1 MATPKISVR
10 EISRRTGY
18 SPATVSNALNNKRG
32 VSNETAN
39 EIRRV
44 AADLGYR
51 RSGKLKQ
58 VQFVMGRNSGRMLD
72 EGSFRLAVVNGVE
85 EEARANG
92 LTVSY
97 ITVELSDS
105 ETCKRELA
113 KIMGDP
119 SAGIILL
126 GTEMTQRDYDLFA
139 HSPVPLVLV
148 DGQSDNHFFESILF
162 SNEGSAYRAVR
173 HLVRNG
179 HRQIGYLAGKL
190 RIRNFP
196 LRERGGV
203 QPGYTLRRLRVSELA
218 AFLWQGLAAAA
229 AIFVVLMAVT
239 AVCFFYG
246 LHLQNAGLGEAGE
259 LSLLVS
265 FVSSGVTHA
274 LLPLGDWPVYIRSAA
289 VIYALGAAAAYS
301 GFMGR
306 RGKLALSPFVLL
318 AAMWLGDG
326 FRVEAGDYSQCLV
339 YTAFCALWL
348 VGMIISIRSREQD
361 EDGTA
366 SY

>member
-196 LRERGGV
+196 LRERGYERALAEVGIR
-203 QPGYTLRRLRVSELA
+203 PNPKFRVSLGTDKMESAYHDMLA
-218 AFLWQGLAAAA
+218 WLETKPEMPTAFFAENDALAVGAMKALA
-229 AIFVVLMAVT
+229 ESGFDIPGDISMVGFDDVEFASIVHPSLTSVHVPRTDIGRIAVRKLIEQVEHPT
-239 AVCFFYG
+239 PYTC
-246 LHLQNAGLGEAGE
+246 
-259 LSLLVS
+259 
-265 FVSSGVTHA
+265 VTHMSTTFVERESVR
-274 LLPLGDWPVYIRSAA
+274 PLI
-289 VIYALGAAAAYS
+289 
-301 GFMGR
+301 
-306 RGKLALSPFVLL
+306 
-318 AAMWLGDG
+318 
-326 FRVEAGDYSQCLV
+326 EA
-339 YTAFCALWL
+339 
-348 VGMIISIRSREQD
+348 
-361 EDGTA
+361 
-366 SY
+366 

>member
-85 EEARANG
+85 EEARTNG

-196 LRERGGV
+196 LRERGYERALAEVGIRPNPKFRV
-203 QPGYTLRRLRVSELA
+203 ALGTDKMESAYRDMLAWLETKPEVPTAFFAENDALAVGAMKALAESGFDIPGDVSMVGFDDVEFASIVHPSLTSVHVPRTDIGRIAVRKLIEQVEHPTPYT
-218 AFLWQGLAAAA
+218 
-229 AIFVVLMAVT
+229 
-239 AVCFFYG
+239 C
-246 LHLQNAGLGEAGE
+246 
-259 LSLLVS
+259 
-265 FVSSGVTHA
+265 VTHMSTTF
-274 LLPLGDWPVYIRSAA
+274 VERESVRSL
-289 VIYALGAAAAYS
+289 I
-301 GFMGR
+301 
-306 RGKLALSPFVLL
+306 
-318 AAMWLGDG
+318 
-326 FRVEAGDYSQCLV
+326 EA
-339 YTAFCALWL
+339 
-348 VGMIISIRSREQD
+348 
-361 EDGTA
+361 
-366 SY
+366 

>member
-1 MATPKISVR
+1 MKKNFSVFMLSAR
-10 EISRRTGY
+10 Y
-18 SPATVSNALNNKRG
+18 MLWPALIVAVLAAGGTYWRLSSAL
-32 VSNETAN
+32 
-39 EIRRV
+39 
-44 AADLGYR
+44 AAE
-51 RSGKLKQ
+51 Q
-58 VQFVMGRNSGRMLD
+58 VMDARFFDAAGIVVN
-72 EGSFRLAVVNGVE
+72 LAV
-85 EEARANG
+85 
-92 LTVSY
+92 T
-97 ITVELSDS
+97 
-105 ETCKRELA
+105 
-113 KIMGDP
+113 
-119 SAGIILL
+119 LL
-126 GTEMTQRDYDLFA
+126 CLLLM
-139 HSPVPLVLV
+139 
-148 DGQSDNHFFESILF
+148 
-162 SNEGSAYRAVR
+162 
-173 HLVRNG
+173 
-179 HRQIGYLAGKL
+179 
-190 RIRNFP
+190 FP

-246 LHLQNAGLGEAGE
+246 LQLQNAGLGEAGE

-326 FRVEAGDYSQCLV
+326 FRVEAGDYAQCLV
-339 YTAFCALWL
+339 QTAFCALWL

-366 SY
+366 SYETSGGEGLGQS

>member
-1 MATPKISVR
+1 MPNSKVSVR

-32 VSNETAN
+32 VSDETAN

-44 AADLGYR
+44 AADMGYR
-51 RSGKLKQ
+51 RSNKLRQ

-85 EEARANG
+85 EEARVNG

-105 ETCKRELA
+105 ETCQRELA
-113 KIMGDP
+113 AIMSDP

-139 HSPVPLVLV
+139 KCPVPLVLV

-173 HLVRNG
+173 HLVRQG
-179 HRQIGYLAGKL
+179 HRDIGYLAGKL

-196 LRERGGV
+196 LRERGYERALAEVGV
-203 QPGYTLRRLRVSELA
+203 RPQPKFRVPLGTDKMESAYRDMLA
-218 AFLWQGLAAAA
+218 WLKADPEMPTAFFAENDALAVGAMKALA
-229 AIFVVLMAVT
+229 
-239 AVCFFYG
+239 
-246 LHLQNAGLGEAGE
+246 EAGFDIPGD
-259 LSLLVS
+259 VS
-265 FVSSGVTHA
+265 MVGFDDVEFASIVHPALTTVHVPRTDLGRIAVRKLIEQVEHPMPYTCVTHMSTTF
-274 LLPLGDWPVYIRSAA
+274 VERESVRSL
-289 VIYALGAAAAYS
+289 I
-301 GFMGR
+301 
-306 RGKLALSPFVLL
+306 
-318 AAMWLGDG
+318 
-326 FRVEAGDYSQCLV
+326 
-339 YTAFCALWL
+339 
-348 VGMIISIRSREQD
+348 
-361 EDGTA
+361 
-366 SY
+366 

>member
-1 MATPKISVR
+1 MKKNFSVLMLSAR
-10 EISRRTGY
+10 Y
-18 SPATVSNALNNKRG
+18 MLWPALIVAVLAAGGTYWRLSSAL
-32 VSNETAN
+32 
-39 EIRRV
+39 
-44 AADLGYR
+44 AA
-51 RSGKLKQ
+51 KQ
-58 VQFVMGRNSGRMLD
+58 VMDARFFDAAGIVVN
-72 EGSFRLAVVNGVE
+72 LAV
-85 EEARANG
+85 
-92 LTVSY
+92 T
-97 ITVELSDS
+97 
-105 ETCKRELA
+105 
-113 KIMGDP
+113 
-119 SAGIILL
+119 LL
-126 GTEMTQRDYDLFA
+126 CLLLM
-139 HSPVPLVLV
+139 
-148 DGQSDNHFFESILF
+148 
-162 SNEGSAYRAVR
+162 
-173 HLVRNG
+173 
-179 HRQIGYLAGKL
+179 
-190 RIRNFP
+190 FP

-246 LHLQNAGLGEAGE
+246 LRLQNAGLGEAGE

-265 FVSSGVTHA
+265 FVSGGVTHA

-326 FRVEAGDYSQCLV
+326 FRVEAGDYAQCLV

-366 SY
+366 SYETSGGEGLGQS